1 MVRAAGKRAR
11 FPLWSG
17 CGGEQADSM
26 VRHRRCGKH
35 EAESEQS
42 TGNGLTQRRDGEGG
56 DVQVPCAREGKLSED
71 VDSAILGGPGI
82 FT

>member
-1 MVRAAGKRAR
+1 
-11 FPLWSG
+11 
-17 CGGEQADSM
+17 M